1 MCKRILYLVLF
12 LVLSASGQEK
22 LDLYFDFDQHQLN
35 EQAIKKINSWIAEGK
50 DYQVTKLYGFCDW
63 KGTNAYNDTLALKRV
78 NEVYNFLKDSEID
91 VTKNI
96 EIRGF
101 GEDFEQSP
109 VQGENRRVTIIYQ
122 VKKEAN
128 VVPKESVVA
137 EKQPE
142 KAVEVPK
149 KEFKE
154 RMKTAKKGDLI
165 RLENIYFFNN
175 SAQVVPKSEPVL
187 YDLLCAMVDNPKLK
201 IEIQGHICCKS
212 PEQKE
217 VISTARA
224 RAVYN
229 YLIRGKIDRSRM
241 SFKGYGVSRPVHKI
255 PEKNALEEDE
265 NRRVEILIL
274 EN

>member
-1 MCKRILYLVLF
+1 MKNAIRYFLF
-12 LVLSASGQEK
+12 LIAFSSFAQEK
-22 LDLYFDFDQHQLN
+22 LSVYFDFDQHQLN
-35 EQAIKKINSWIAEGK
+35 EIAVKKINSWIAEGK

-63 KGTNAYNDTLALKRV
+63 KGTNSYNDTLALKRV
-78 NEVYNFLKDSEID
+78 NEVYNFLIASEID
-91 VTKNI
+91 VIKDI

-109 VQGENRRVTIIYQ
+109 VQWENRRVTIIYQ
-122 VKKEAN
+122 LKSKVADVEKKLESLKEL
-128 VVPKESVVA
+128 PKESL
-137 EKQPE
+137 KD
-142 KAVEVPK
+142 KIK
-149 KEFKE
+149 G
-154 RMKTAKKGDLI
+154 AKKGDVIKLD
-165 RLENIYFFNN
+165 NIYFFNN
-175 SAQVVPKSEPVL
+175 SAKVVPKSEPTL
-187 YDLLCAMVDNPKLK
+187 YDLLCVMVDNPKLK
-201 IEIQGHICCKS
+201 IEIQGHICCKR
-212 PEQKE
+212 PEEYE

-241 SFKGYGVSRPVHKI
+241 SFKGYGVSRPVYKI

>member
-1 MCKRILYLVLF
+1 MKKAISWF
-12 LVLSASGQEK
+12 LLLIAFSSFAQEK
-22 LDLYFDFDQHQLN
+22 LNLYFDFDRHELN
-35 EQAIKKINSWIAEGK
+35 NVAIQKINSWIAEGK
-50 DYQVTKLYGFCDW
+50 EYQVTKLYGFCDW
-63 KGTNAYNDTLALKRV
+63 KGTNSYNDTLALKRV
-78 NEVYNFLKDSEID
+78 NEVYNFLKQSDID
-91 VTKNI
+91 VIKNI

-109 VQGENRRVTIIYQ
+109 IQGENRRVTIIYQ
-122 VKKEAN
+122 VKSE
-128 VVPKESVVA
+128 VVVT

-142 KAVEVPK
+142 KPK
-149 KEFKE
+149 ESLKDQIKS
-154 RMKTAKKGDLI
+154 AKKGDI
-165 RLENIYFFNN
+165 IKLENIYFFNN
-175 SAQVVPKSEPVL
+175 SAKVVPKSETTL
-187 YDLLCAMVDNPKLK
+187 YDLLCVMVDNPKLK
-201 IEIQGHICCKS
+201 IEIQGHICCKR
-212 PEQKE
+212 PNEYE